1 MLFCWR
7 VSSQVVLST
16 SESRSVEG
24 WSVRWRLCAKQV
36 EIYRYIIS
44 LNRLFSALM
53 SQLPSVTL
61 GGEWGSCPLS
71 PQVPIPF
78 HTSLGQSSNVFH
90 PCFILLKF
98 CLFQHSLPLRWYCP
112 SGIWA
117 KDKLRACGK
126 CLCGCSSQCISNSW
140 THVTT
145 CWTHWTLLAL
155 KQCCSEPWGVL
166 AGLAETWSE
175 TVDAGG
181 EENRW
186 MNVDWKMGWGKHSNR
201 VWTFSLLAM
210 ASVHVGVAFA

>member
-1 MLFCWR
+1 MR
-7 VSSQVVLST
+7 
-16 SESRSVEG
+16 
-24 WSVRWRLCAKQV
+24 K
-36 EIYRYIIS
+36 
-44 LNRLFSALM
+44 
-53 SQLPSVTL
+53 LPSEPP
-61 GGEWGSCPLS
+61 GPNSISHFSWSKQQC
-71 PQVPIPF
+71 
-78 HTSLGQSSNVFH
+78 H

-98 CLFQHSLPLRWYCP
+98 CLFQHSLPLRWYRP

-117 KDKLRACGK
+117 KDKLHACGK

-186 MNVDWKMGWGKHSNR
+186 MNVDWKMGWGKLLWWGSTAIGYEHSAC
-201 VWTFSLLAM
+201 LLWP
-210 ASVHVGVAFA
+210 